1 MPFADGFTPGEGPIA
16 FPVSSS
22 VQVGPLICYEDLL
35 PDLSR
40 KFVSAGHANLL
51 VNLTNDA
58 WYGRSVGPWQ
68 HLTLSRSRAI
78 ETRRTLLRVTNT
90 GVTSLVNAK
99 GEVVKTL
106 PMFTAAAMPAE
117 VDILNGETY
126 YVRFGDWFAW
136 GMTVASVLILLLS
149 VGEKFGRRGRSRD
162 QARIARKI
170 GN

>member
-1 MPFADGFTPGEGPIA
+1 M
-16 FPVSSS
+16 
-22 VQVGPLICYEDLL
+22 
-35 PDLSR
+35 PDLAR
-40 KFVSAGHANLL
+40 KFVSETHTNLL

-68 HLTLSRSRAI
+68 HLTLARSRAI

-106 PMFTAAAMPAE
+106 PMFTTAAMPAE
-117 VDILNGETY
+117 VDILNSETY

-136 GMTVASVLILLLS
+136 GMTIVSVAVIL
-149 VGEKFGRRGRSRD
+149 VGLKDFIRR
-162 QARIARKI
+162 AA
-170 GN
+170 